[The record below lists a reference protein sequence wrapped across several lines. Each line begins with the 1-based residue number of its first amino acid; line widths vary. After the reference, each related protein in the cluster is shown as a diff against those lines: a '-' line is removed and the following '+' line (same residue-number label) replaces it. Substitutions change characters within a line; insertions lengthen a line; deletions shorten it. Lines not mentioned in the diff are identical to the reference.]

1 MLFLPIVIKRL
12 GHHHSEAKIVKQGCW
27 NYCDF
32 IFLLQPFQTLNFT
45 KIRNFED
52 CFRPGRRREV
62 YGGNVAIVLE
72 THLLHSTFTHFNNA
86 LMHAINFTVR
96 KLKMNV
102 IQFWLASLL
111 NQGFY
116 KSGLYAAKFDTTQC
130 TQATHRLKSWS
141 IVSTN
146 LATSKSYKIIGTSL
160 QYFSC
165 HDNKTSDNFSCFTLN
180 IYYTIKNQFYEKP

>member
-1 MLFLPIVIKRL
+1 MAIVI
-12 GHHHSEAKIVKQGCW
+12 
-27 NYCDF
+27 
-32 IFLLQPFQTLNFT
+32 
-45 KIRNFED
+45 
-52 CFRPGRRREV
+52 
-62 YGGNVAIVLE
+62 E

-146 LATSKSYKIIGTSL
+146 LAKVTKSL
-160 QYFSC
+160 VLRC
-165 HDNKTSDNFSCFTLN
+165 N
-180 IYYTIKNQFYEKP
+180 ILAAMITKLPTIFHVLP